1 MANIGLSM
9 PSDATLRERLIRD
22 HQEWLGFLQP
32 DGLVVSP
39 SALVDADV
47 ALRTRVIEIQ
57 QRFAPFTQMLEQ
69 EDAET
74 TAVADL
80 AALCRDFLEWP
91 NEGLFGLE
99 DARPLPDALTVPLP
113 EFGEILAPT
122 FALRDVRAKPDA
134 EQPWLLLVKALPT
147 GTDLDAAT
155 TGAEAQWTASAT
167 RRFERLLRETR
178 VPIGLLCNGTHLRL
192 IYAPRG
198 ENTGSLTFPVGAM
211 TKVSGRPILAAF
223 VELLSRERLFVGPS
237 EARLPALLRK
247 SRDYQAS
254 VSTALAEQVLEALYE
269 LLRGFQAADEHTQ
282 GRLLGE
288 VLKNAPNQVYQG
300 LLTVLMRL
308 VFTLYAEDRGV
319 MPGSSLYQQNYAVHG
334 LFERLRADDEHYPD
348 TMDHRYG
355 AWAQLLALF
364 RAVHGG
370 CAHRLMAMPTREG
383 YLFDPDRFPFIEGRP
398 AGAGEPASL
407 PLVADGV
414 IFRVLRK
421 LLILDGERLS
431 YRTLDVEQI
440 GSVYEAI
447 MGFSLRPADGPTI
460 ALKQKKTHGAP
471 VPINLDALL
480 CQPGDQR
487 AKWLAD
493 DADVDLPPA
502 VATAL
507 AAARTLDEV
516 MAALEKRIA
525 RGATPAVVQ
534 QGAMLLVPSDERRR
548 SGSHYTPR
556 SLTEPIVRKALE
568 PILAD
573 LGDKPLP
580 GQILD
585 LKVCDP
591 AMGSGAFLVEACRQL
606 ADALV
611 AGWQRTGSTPKIP
624 PDEDELLFAR
634 RLIAQRCLYGVD
646 KNPMAVDLAKLSL
659 WLATLA
665 RDHAFTFLD
674 HSFKAG
680 DSLVGLSRKQ
690 IAAFHWNVSDQ
701 RFFKQQFIENRIEEA
716 LAFRALILDAGDSQ
730 TPEVKRA
737 ALAKAD
743 AKLDDARLV
752 GDLLIAAFWSADTAR
767 KREDA
772 RRAMIEP
779 LTTYL
784 ALGAPALRPDA
795 PARALRTRE
804 QPVTPLHW
812 EIEFPEVFD
821 HDNGGFDA
829 FVGNP
834 PFLGGKKI
842 SGANG
847 DEYLAWL
854 NTSWGHARGHADLC
868 AFFFLRSFDLL
879 RNGGT
884 FGMIATN
891 TIAQGDTRV
900 RGLDHLTTL
909 QASIYNAV
917 NSMEWPGVA
926 AVFVSVV
933 HVYKGIYSGV
943 RILGYEPVVHIS
955 AMLDSTRSLG
965 TPHRLAINANKGFTG
980 TYVLG
985 LGFVLAPEDAQALIE
1000 KDVRNKDVLFPYLS
1014 GEDLNS
1020 RPDQSPSRWVINF
1033 FDWPEDQARE
1043 YADCFEVVERLVKPE
1058 RTRRDELGIYKL
1070 RNPLPQR
1077 WWIYGEK
1084 RPALYLTIAQLKR
1097 VLVVAQTSR
1106 TCAPAFSPTGIVF
1119 SHKVVVFGFTTFRD
1133 YSVVQSI
1140 FHDLWARKYSS
1151 TLKDDLSY
1159 TPSTAF
1165 ETFPFP
1171 RGTVPDDGVLNLL
1184 GESYHEHRRS
1194 TMLSRQEGLT
1204 KVYNRFHD
1212 KRESSGD
1219 ISRLR
1224 ALHLEMDV
1232 AVAAAYGWTDLALDH
1247 GFHESPQGMRYTISE
1262 PARREILA
1270 RLLQLNFERAEDERL
1285 TGLAASGADKPKVK
1299 GARGRKP
1306 RSMDNS
1312 MSLPLA
1318 GLDDPNASD

>member
-1 MANIGLSM
+1 M

-39 SALVDADV
+39 IALVDADV

-57 QRFAPFTQMLEQ
+57 QRFAPYTQMLEQ

-74 TAVADL
+74 MAVADL

-99 DARPLPDALTVPLP
+99 EARPLPDALTVPLP

-147 GTDLDAAT
+147 GTDMDAAT

-178 VPIGLLCNGTHLRL
+178 VPIGLLCNGTQLRL

-223 VELLSRERLFVGPS
+223 VELLSRERLFSGPS

-370 CAHRLMAMPTREG
+370 CAHKLMAMPAREG
-383 YLFDPDRFPFIEGRP
+383 YLFDPDRFPFLEGRS
-398 AGAGEPASL
+398 AGAGEPSL

-414 IFRVLRK
+414 VFRVLRK

-460 ALKQKKTHGAP
+460 ALKPKKAHGAP

-480 CQPGDQR
+480 RQPGDQR

-502 VATAL
+502 VAMAL
-507 AAARTLDEV
+507 AAAQTTDDAL
-516 MAALEKRIA
+516 AALEKRIA
-525 RGATPAVVQ
+525 RGATPAAMQ

-573 LGDKPLP
+573 LGEKPSPEQVLE
-580 GQILD
+580 

-611 AGWQRTGSTPKIP
+611 DAWQRTGSIPKIP

-716 LAFRALILDAGDSQ
+716 LSFRALILDAGDSL
-730 TPEVKRA
+730 TPEAKHA

-767 KREDA
+767 KRDDA
-772 RRAMIEP
+772 RKAMIEP

-784 ALGAPALRPDA
+784 ALGTLALRPDG
-795 PARALRTRE
+795 PVQLLRLGERTI
-804 QPVTPLHW
+804 TPFHW
-812 EIEFPEVFD
+812 EIELPEVFD
-821 HDNGGFDA
+821 RERGGFDVL
-829 FVGNP
+829 VGNP
-834 PFLGGKKI
+834 PFAGSVTLSEASPAHYTEWLREYY
-842 SGANG
+842 SGA
-847 DEYLAWL
+847 
-854 NTSWGHARGHADLC
+854 RGKTDLV
-868 AFFFLRSFDLL
+868 AFFFRRSYELLRSRGAMGL
-879 RNGGT
+879 
-884 FGMIATN
+884 IATN
-891 TIAQGDTRV
+891 TIRQGDTRES
-900 RGLDHLTTL
+900 GLGHLLSLDRAQIYAATPRL
-909 QASIYNAV
+909 LWPGQASV
-917 NSMEWPGVA
+917 V
-926 AVFVSVV
+926 VSVV
-933 HVYKGIYSGV
+933 HIIKNANFSPCLLNDKAVS
-943 RILGYEPVVHIS
+943 RIS
-955 AMLDSTRSLG
+955 AYLIAGSVDESPQALRSDKNGILAGLGNKPNGRGFVIGVDEQTRSNQ
-965 TPHRLAINANKGFTG
+965 RLVDALLARDNANRE
-980 TYVLG
+980 VL
-985 LGFVLAPEDAQALIE
+985 
-1000 KDVRNKDVLFPYLS
+1000 KPYLTGS
-1014 GEDLNS
+1014 DLNEMTGGEFK
-1020 RPDQSPSRWVINF
+1020 RWVIDF
-1033 FDWPEDQARE
+1033 GSLSLDEADRYRE
-1043 YADCFEVVERLVKPE
+1043 L
-1058 RTRRDELGIYKL
+1058 LGIL
-1070 RNPLPQR
+1070 RERVFGTVSRPN
-1077 WWIYGEK
+1077 WWQFEHRAVALQK
-1084 RPALYLTIAQLKR
+1084 RIEELHLDRYLTVAESSDTLGFIFSDATWCISNA
-1097 VLVVAQTSR
+1097 VVAFTSDSYGLF
-1106 TCAPAFSPTGIVF
+1106 CIL
-1119 SHKVVVFGFTTFRD
+1119 
-1133 YSVVQSI
+1133 QSRCHEI
-1140 FHDLWARKYSS
+1140 WCRAVSS
-1151 TLKDDLSY
+1151 SLKDDLRY
-1159 TPSTAF
+1159 VPGDCF
-1165 ETFPFP
+1165 ETFPLP
-1171 RGTVPDDGVLNLL
+1171 NHWQQLGLL
-1184 GESYHEHRRS
+1184 SSIGQTYYEFRS
-1194 TMLSRQEGLT
+1194 TLMKRSNEGLT
-1204 KVYNRFHD
+1204 KVYNRFD
-1212 KRESSGD
+1212 DPDEYSPD
-1219 ISRLR
+1219 ISQLR
-1224 ALHLEMDV
+1224 VLHSAMDR
-1232 AVAAAYGWTDLALDH
+1232 AVLDAYGWTDVASVCEFLLDFEDDVSADHGRRGRRKPWRYRWPDDVRDEVLSRLLALNTEVSILENQEGRTTTDR
-1247 GFHESPQGMRYTISE
+1247 GPTYAKRS
-1262 PARREILA
+1262 RR
-1270 RLLQLNFERAEDERL
+1270 
-1285 TGLAASGADKPKVK
+1285 GK
-1299 GARGRKP
+1299 GATGTALL
-1306 RSMDNS
+1306 M
-1312 MSLPLA
+1312 
-1318 GLDDPNASD
+1318 